1 MISTHLRMEIH
12 KIYQDNKVFLED
24 FLREKIPPQF
34 RYFEKRSIDVI
45 ANHKLTVVGTIET
58 GARSISYGHI
68 DYDLTNNT
76 NWVGVCV
83 LEEYQGHG
91 YGKQMFQYLMDHIQ
105 KHNIEN
111 VKLTVDVDN
120 WRALNMYLR
129 SGFKIIDTDTTH
141 RQYYTMKLI
150 KSPLL
155 EVSLGE
161 AMDKLTIL
169 DIKKQ
174 KIKDDRLQ
182 FVEKEYNML
191 FNELEHYIVEHK
203 YYYTI
208 LLSINKIIWEM
219 QDEFRYSN
227 NNDYKNE
234 LCLKI
239 IDENDRRFRVK
250 RKINNLCHSELKEQ
264 KGYNPK
270 KAFVLT
276 HLGLGDN
283 ITSIGAVRYLSTQY
297 DEVYVVCKTK
307 YRHNV
312 EMFYRDDP
320 DIKVVPF
327 DNDEYI
333 SPNFGCSKARFLEIT
348 QGMDTYL
355 CGYHLFDKPMAPTD
369 MLPFNFYKDLNINPQ
384 YFWTYYHLNNQCA
397 ESKELYSMVKD
408 YEIVFVHNQAS
419 TGLIFDDKE
428 ILAKLNIGPT
438 DTNNTNTSK
447 RIVINPDKN
456 IYNRE
461 TDPELHRIAEQFVYK
476 PLLHYMD
483 IIIHSKYLVLAD
495 SCFFCLSLNLP
506 IQTDHCYYISR
517 DRDYQYFYNANVGFD
532 PSSGKKVFT
541 RLL

>member
-1 MISTHLRMEIH
+1 M
-12 KIYQDNKVFLED
+12 KINIITNENLYFLEE
-24 FLREKIPPQF
+24 FLQAKIPKQF
-34 RYFEKRSIDVI
+34 RYFEKRSIDI
-45 ANHKLTVVGTIET
+45 IQNHKLTIIGTICKNDIEVP
-58 GARSISYGHI
+58 ISYCHI
-68 DYDLTNNT
+68 DHEYNT
-76 NWVGVCV
+76 NWIGICV
-83 LEEYQGHG
+83 LEEYQGNG
-91 YGKQMFQYLMDHIQ
+91 YGKQLFQYLLDHIQ

-111 VKLTVDVDN
+111 VKLTVDIDN
-120 WRALNMYLR
+120 CRALNMYLR
-129 SGFKIIDTDTTH
+129 SNFKIIDTSN

-174 KIKDDRLQ
+174 KIKDHRLQ

-191 FNELEHYIVEHK
+191 FKELEDYIVKHR

-208 LLSINKIIWEM
+208 LLYINKIIWEM
-219 QDEFRYSN
+219 QDVFRYSSN
-227 NNDYKNE
+227 NEYKSE

-250 RKINNLCHSELKEQ
+250 RKINNLCNSELKEQ

-297 DEVYVVCKTK
+297 DEVYVVCKNK
-307 YRHNV
+307 YKHNV

-320 DIKVVPF
+320 DIKVVTF
-327 DNDEYI
+327 ENDEYV
-333 SPNFGCSKARFLEIT
+333 SPNFGCSKDRYMEIT

-355 CGYHLFDKPMAPTD
+355 CGYHLFDKHYSPMNR
-369 MLPFNFYKDLNINPQ
+369 LPFNFYMDLNINPQ
-384 YFWTYYHLNNQCA
+384 YFWSYYHLNNHCV
-397 ESKELYSMVKD
+397 ESKELYSLVKD
-408 YEIVFVHNQAS
+408 YQIVFVHNHAS
-419 TGLIFDDKE
+419 SGIIFNDKE
-428 ILAKLNIGPT
+428 VLTKLNI
-438 DTNNTNTSK
+438 DQSSNTSK
-447 RIVINPDKN
+447 MIIINPDKN
-456 IYNRE
+456 IYNKDTE
-461 TDPELHRIAEQFVYK
+461 PELYNIAEQFVYK

-483 IIIHSKYLVLAD
+483 TIIHSKYVILAD

-517 DRDYQYFYNANVGFD
+517 DRDYRYLYNTEFGFD
-532 PSSGKKVFT
+532 PNSGKKIFN
-541 RLL
+541 RLIF